1 MAKKIRRGLFGGLIT
16 LVLWVVGILISL
28 AVGFG
33 MVDGVLSIPLIPSI
47 VIAVAGWILVLLTII
62 GAVLKIIDVV
72 RG

>member
-47 VIAVAGWILVLLTII
+47 VIAVAGWIVVLLTII